1 MFLAVDMI
9 LNRTTDIS
17 IIFQFINMLI
27 VSRGLVN
34 DTKRDI
40 NINNFLMSYQ
50 DIGLRFHENTMWLIL
65 YISTIASLIRKTK
78 NVKMKYDSCFIK
90 DWWNSFISFD
100 NEWHWHTNPILLP
113 PVYLSF
119 IYYLSSTIMYINK
132 NARKFL

>member
-1 MFLAVDMI
+1 
-9 LNRTTDIS
+9 
-17 IIFQFINMLI
+17 MLI

-50 DIGLRFHENTMWLIL
+50 DIELRFHGNTTWFSL

-90 DWWNSFISFD
+90 D
-100 NEWHWHTNPILLP
+100 
-113 PVYLSF
+113 
-119 IYYLSSTIMYINK
+119 
-132 NARKFL
+132 

>member
-1 MFLAVDMI
+1 
-9 LNRTTDIS
+9 
-17 IIFQFINMLI
+17 MLI

-50 DIGLRFHENTMWLIL
+50 DIELRFHENMMWLIL

-90 DWWNSFISFD
+90 D
-100 NEWHWHTNPILLP
+100 
-113 PVYLSF
+113 
-119 IYYLSSTIMYINK
+119 
-132 NARKFL
+132 

>member
-1 MFLAVDMI
+1 
-9 LNRTTDIS
+9 
-17 IIFQFINMLI
+17 MLI

-50 DIGLRFHENTMWLIL
+50 DIELRFHENTMWLIL

-90 DWWNSFISFD
+90 DWWNSFHSFD
-100 NEWHWHTNPILLP
+100 NEWHWHTNPILFP
-113 PVYLSF
+113 PIQLSF
-119 IYYLSSTIMYINK
+119 IYYLSSTMMYIDK
-132 NARKFL
+132 NAMNVFMIYCNFLFLFRKTIYLVFRYI